1 MLFLDTHC
9 LVWLYAKELRH
20 FSKSGLSR
28 LEEESLFISP
38 MASLELEY
46 LFETAR
52 IKVPSIEITTY
63 LADRLGLQIDP
74 VSFLPIAER
83 SLEMKW
89 TRDPFD
95 RLITAQAEFHDADL
109 LSKDRSILEHYAKA
123 IW

>member
-83 SLEMKW
+83 SLEMNW

-109 LSKDRSILEHYAKA
+109 LSKDRSILEHYARA

>member
-9 LVWLYAKELRH
+9 LVWLYAKELHH
-20 FSKSGLSR
+20 FSRSGLFR

-46 LFETAR
+46 MFETAR
-52 IKVPSIEITTY
+52 IKVPSGEITTY
-63 LADRLGLQIDP
+63 LADRLNLQIDP

-83 SLEMKW
+83 SLKIKW

-95 RLITAQAEFHDADL
+95 RLITAQAEFHGADL
-109 LSKDRSILEHYAKA
+109 LSKDRTIREHYARA

>member
-9 LVWLYAKELRH
+9 LVWLYAKELHH
-20 FSKSGLSR
+20 FTNSGLSR

-38 MASLELEY
+38 MAALELEY

-52 IKVPSIEITTY
+52 IKVPSTEITDY
-63 LADRLGLQIDP
+63 LADRLELQIDP

-83 SLEMKW
+83 SLGMKW

-95 RLITAQAEFHDADL
+95 RLITSQAEFHDADL
-109 LSKDRSILEHYAKA
+109 LSKDRIILEHYARA

>member
-63 LADRLGLQIDP
+63 LADRLELQIDP

-109 LSKDRSILEHYAKA
+109 LSKDRTILEHYARA